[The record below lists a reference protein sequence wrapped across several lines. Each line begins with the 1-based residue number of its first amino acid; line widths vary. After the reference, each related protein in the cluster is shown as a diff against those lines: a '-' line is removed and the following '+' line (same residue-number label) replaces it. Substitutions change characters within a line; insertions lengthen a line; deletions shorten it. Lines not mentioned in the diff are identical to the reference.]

1 MPPSQ
6 PSREEGAAPKI
17 EDALAISGEVSPA
30 ATAAHENARGLFRK
44 AGFALQDQTVV
55 SGNGYELT
63 LVPSIE
69 TYEEWQGTAIC
80 TKYDEQGNVLERYTA
95 NIVSFADSQ
104 GNPIIKYQV
113 NYSADGTPYLSHGP
127 GMYSGYA
134 LGTLYQ
140 DHQALYGTPLPLE
153 PESWQFLT
161 PEDEQLY
168 YDSYPQPQ
176 QPPGGERQPPVRKTS
191 QRGTAAFLRAGF
203 APPQTRQDRHIERHQ
218 MRCGTPAR
226 PEACGPGIPTLGR
239 YLNHTA
245 AGCATAALCGSN
257 VRFRAVACVG
267 SFISNLP
274 VLFGW

>member
-1 MPPSQ
+1 M
-6 PSREEGAAPKI
+6 
-17 EDALAISGEVSPA
+17 
-30 ATAAHENARGLFRK
+30 
-44 AGFALQDQTVV
+44 
-55 SGNGYELT
+55 
-63 LVPSIE
+63 PSIE

-113 NYSADGTPYLSHGP
+113 NYAADGTPYLSHSAS
-127 GMYSGYA
+127 MYSGYA

-140 DHQALYGTPLPLE
+140 DHQALYGTSPPLK

-168 YDSYPQPQ
+168 YNSYPEQ
-176 QPPGGERQPPVRKTS
+176 QESPGGRIKPIQQMS
-191 QRGTAAFLRAGF
+191 QWGGATFFRASF
-203 APPQTRQDRHIERHQ
+203 APAQARQDRHIERHQ

-257 VRFRAVACVG
+257 VRCRAVACIG
-267 SFISNLP
+267 SAISNLP